1 MTEPPVVSDK
11 TLAPALSVRDHVVGR
26 GDALVT
32 LVEYGD
38 YECPFSAMAHPVMK
52 AVQREMGGDL
62 RFAFRHFPL
71 TAAHPHAALAAAAA
85 EAAGAQ
91 GRFWHMHDVLFEHQ
105 QALDTADLVRY
116 ARSLGLDTLRFAQA
130 LDSGT
135 YEEVVRMDF
144 RGGLRSGVNGTPA
157 FFVNGQR
164 YEGVWSRKEP
174 LVRSLRDAARGSG
187 RERPLIIDA

>member
-1 MTEPPVVSDK
+1 MPP
-11 TLAPALSVRDHVVGR
+11 LNVRDHLSGR

-71 TAAHPHAALAAAAA
+71 TAAHPHSALAAAAA

-91 GRFWHMHDVLFEHQ
+91 GRFWQMHDMLFEHQ
-105 QALDTADLVRY
+105 QALESSDLVSY

-130 LDSGT
+130 LESGT

-174 LVRSLRDAARGSG
+174 LVRALRDSARRSG
-187 RERPLIIDA
+187 RERPLIIDV

>member
-1 MTEPPVVSDK
+1 MSEK
-11 TLAPALSVRDHVVGR
+11 TLTPPLSTRDHLAGR
-26 GDALVT
+26 DDALVT

-38 YECPFSAMAHPVMK
+38 YECPFSAMAHPVVK

-71 TAAHPHAALAAAAA
+71 TAAHPHAAQAAAAA

-91 GRFWHMHDVLFEHQ
+91 GRFWQMHDLLFERQ
-105 QALDTADLVRY
+105 QSLETTDLVGY
-116 ARSLGLDTLRFAQA
+116 ARALGLDTLRFAQA
-130 LDSGT
+130 LESGT
-135 YEEVVRMDF
+135 FEEVVRTDF

-157 FFVNGQR
+157 FFVNGER

-174 LVRSLRDAARGSG
+174 VVRALREAARRSG
-187 RERPLIIDA
+187 RERPLIVDA